1 MIRRGG
7 RAARALSLLPPSV
20 AAGVVLAVI
29 LVAWEIVTRFGWVD
43 PLVVSTP
50 QAVARAI
57 PDILGSQAGQ
67 EALFITGSEII
78 TAFGLAVAAGLVAG
92 TLLGLSRQLRLAYL
106 PVISFLMSTPKV
118 VFLPLFMLSLGVSSA
133 SAAAF
138 GAFEAFFYVTVNVVG
153 GVELVD
159 PRHLRVARAF
169 RAGPL
174 RTFADVVFPT
184 ALPGICTALWYGIK
198 HAFLGCLIS
207 ELWASHAGVGTLI
220 KGFSER
226 LDTAHVLA
234 MVLIISFVAI
244 LAGSLWSRAEG
255 RLSRWR
261 HTQAGADAVVA
272 YA

>member
-1 MIRRGG
+1 M
-7 RAARALSLLPPSV
+7 
-20 AAGVVLAVI
+20 LAVI
-29 LVAWEIVTRFGWVD
+29 LAGWEIVTALGWAD
-43 PLVVSTP
+43 PLIVSTP

-67 EALFITGSEII
+67 QALAITGSEII
-78 TAFGLAVAAGLVAG
+78 DAFVMAVGAGLIAG
-92 TLLGLSRQLRLAYL
+92 TILGLSRQLRQAYL
-106 PVISFLMSTPKV
+106 PVITFLMSTPKV
-118 VFLPLFMLSLGVSSA
+118 VFLPLFMLSLGVSSI

-174 RTFADVVFPT
+174 RTFANVVFPT

-220 KGFSER
+220 KAYSDQ

-234 MVLIISFVAI
+234 IIVIISFVAI
-244 LAGSLWSRAEG
+244 LAGSLWSRAEA

-261 HTQAGADAVVA
+261 RTQAGADAVVA

>member
-1 MIRRGG
+1 M
-7 RAARALSLLPPSV
+7 
-20 AAGVVLAVI
+20 LAVI
-29 LVAWEIVTRFGWVD
+29 VAAWEIVTRFGWAD

-67 EALFITGSEII
+67 EALSVTGSEII
-78 TAFGLAVAAGLVAG
+78 DAFVMAVGAGLLAG
-92 TLLGLSRQLRLAYL
+92 TVLGLSSQLRQAYL
-106 PVISFLMSTPKV
+106 PVITFLMSTPKV
-118 VFLPLFMLSLGVSSA
+118 VFLPLFMLSLGVSSL

-159 PRHLRVARAF
+159 PRHLRIARAF

-174 RTFADVVFPT
+174 RTFGNVVFPT
-184 ALPGICTALWYGIK
+184 ALPGICAALWYGIK

-207 ELWASHAGVGTLI
+207 ELWASHSGVGTLI
-220 KGFSER
+220 KAYSDR
-226 LDTAHVLA
+226 LDTAHVLG
-234 MVLIISFVAI
+234 MIVIVSFVAI
-244 LAGSLWSRAEG
+244 LAGSLWSRAEA

-261 HTQAGADAVVA
+261 RTQSGADAVVA